1 MGDKHMGRLTISL
14 DDKMH
19 QALKETAARQR
30 RSIASIIEESLIY
43 RGIRARTDARD
54 LVARARRHAG
64 LADDE
69 ALTIAVEE
77 TRSARRSGQ

>member
-1 MGDKHMGRLTISL
+1 MGRLTISL
-14 DDKMH
+14 DDKVH
-19 QALKETAARQR
+19 QALKETAARRR

-43 RGIRARTDARD
+43 RGIRTRADARE

-64 LADDE
+64 LDDDE
-69 ALTIAVEE
+69 ALNIAVEE